1 MQLEDY
7 FDFNTTPVEHIRIRG
22 TRISIDH
29 VIERYQMGVHP
40 DRIAADYGHALT
52 AEQVYATLAYYHGHK
67 DAVEAYFERGR
78 ARFKE
83 FAEQWKERQP
93 PSDAVERIRAMKAA
107 WGALKDEQ
115 PV

>member
-7 FDFNTTPVEHIRIRG
+7 FDFNTTPVEHIRIKG
-22 TRISIDH
+22 TRIDIEH

-40 DRIAADYGHALT
+40 DRIAADYGDTLT
-52 AEQVYATLAYYHGHK
+52 PEQVYATLAYYHGHK
-67 DAVEAYFERGR
+67 DAVEAYFARGR
-78 ARFKE
+78 ERFQE
-83 FAEQWKERQP
+83 FVERWKVQQP
-93 PSDAVERIRAMKAA
+93 QSDAVERIKAIKAA